1 MSSRGSTAAVDRY
14 GHDPQLTRATWR
26 ALAGVVV
33 AAVLTA
39 AALVAAGLFFLAKG
53 LFLGLRA
60 VQGVAAALHL
70 PVVVVIA
77 VVVLV
82 VAVVVLRRA
91 RPSRRGLRP
100 GPRLA
105 PEHPA
110 SEALARLAALAD
122 VDAPPLVSVA
132 LGGANAVVLRDDD
145 DVAVIGL
152 SPGAL
157 ALPRPELDA
166 VLAHE
171 LFHVAHGDIG
181 LVERLEHLAAV
192 AEERTIGAVSRRVRA
207 AVNWLLCQRELSA
220 DRAAALL
227 TGRPADV
234 VAALRRCGDD
244 DSLPG
249 TADLRDTTSVA
260 FVPMAMPVRP
270 TPHGGFGSDP
280 PPTHPSVA
288 ARTEALARVAAQ
300 LSADPRV
307 G

>member
-1 MSSRGSTAAVDRY
+1 MDRY
-14 GHDPQLTRATWR
+14 GHDPELTRATWR
-26 ALAGVVV
+26 ALAGVVG

-39 AALVAAGLFFLAKG
+39 AALVVAGLFFLGKG
-53 LFLGLRA
+53 FFLGLRA
-60 VQGVAAALHL
+60 AQGTAEVLHL
-70 PVVVVIA
+70 PVAVVVVI
-77 VVVLV
+77 VMLV

-91 RPSRRGLRP
+91 RPHRSGLRP

-110 SEALARLAALAD
+110 SQALARLAALAD

-171 LFHVAHGDIG
+171 LFHVAHGDVG
-181 LVERLEHLAAV
+181 LVERLEHLASV

-207 AVNWLLCQRELSA
+207 AVNRLLRQRELSA

-227 TGRPADV
+227 TGHPADV

-249 TADLRDTTSVA
+249 PLDLRATTSVA
-260 FVPMAMPVRP
+260 FVPMSRP
-270 TPHGGFGSDP
+270 APASPHGGFRSDP

>member
-1 MSSRGSTAAVDRY
+1 VSSRGSTAAVDRY

-82 VAVVVLRRA
+82 VRSWCCGV
-91 RPSRRGLRP
+91 PGSRRGLRP